1 MSSQL
6 DPQAAAFVAELRAA
20 GVPPLETLAP
30 AEIRELQRQ
39 FAPRLTGAPED
50 VARVEDRDI
59 AGPGGP
65 LPIRIYAPAAPSLG
79 VLVYLHGGGW
89 VIGSIET
96 ADAACRALARRTPCT
111 VVSVGYRLAP
121 EHRFPA
127 AVEDA
132 LAATQWAVAHAAE
145 LTGGSALVAVG
156 GDSAGGNLA
165 AAVTLEGVVRGGLGL
180 RHQVLIYPAVDDDFS
195 GPTFREYGGG
205 DYLLTL
211 SEMRW
216 YWKNYLADPADARNA
231 LARPL
236 HAATLRGVPPALVV
250 LAECD
255 PLRGDGE
262 AYAKRLRADGVPVET
277 LRYEGLIHGFFTM
290 PGIFSRASLAYDD
303 VAASLRRAFG

>member
-1 MSSQL
+1 MSAQL
-6 DPQAAAFVAELRAA
+6 DAEAAAFIAELQAA
-20 GVPPLETLAP
+20 GVPPIETLAP
-30 AEIRELQRQ
+30 ADIRALQRG
-39 FAPRLTGAPED
+39 FVPRLTGMPDE
-50 VARVEDRDI
+50 VARVVDREI

-65 LPIRIYAPAAPSLG
+65 VPIRIYAPAAPSLG
-79 VLVYLHGGGW
+79 VLVYFHGGGW

-127 AVEDA
+127 AVDDA
-132 LAATQWAVAHAAE
+132 VAATRWSVDHAAE
-145 LTGGSALVAVG
+145 LTGKRAQVAVA

-165 AAVTLEGVVRGGLGL
+165 AAVTLAAVARGGLGL
-180 RHQVLIYPAVDDDFS
+180 RYQVLVYPAVDDDFN
-195 GPTFREYGGG
+195 GPSFREYGGG

-211 SEMRW
+211 AEMRW
-216 YWKNYLADPADARNA
+216 YWKNYLANPADAA
-231 LARPL
+231 SPLARPL
-236 HAATLRGVPPALVV
+236 HAASLRGVPPALVV